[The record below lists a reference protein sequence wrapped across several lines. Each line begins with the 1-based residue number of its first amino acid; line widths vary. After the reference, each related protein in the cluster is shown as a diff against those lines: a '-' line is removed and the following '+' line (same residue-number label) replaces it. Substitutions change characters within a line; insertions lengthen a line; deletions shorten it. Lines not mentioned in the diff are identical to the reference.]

1 MKARRPDPSPAG
13 RKVAIMQKTST
24 AANDHA
30 NDPTAPRPSGPLVF
44 NKTTIRDR
52 DQFLSLTDMWKA
64 AGGDKAKQPANWLA
78 STQARDLIEY
88 VGDNLNP
95 RISGIDLV
103 TTNRGGNDAGTW
115 AHWHIAFAYAKYL
128 SPAFHVWC
136 NEVVRAVME
145 GRMVPIGP
153 GLAKTAP
160 PVGLTAEQVLDL
172 VGKVVAPLV
181 EAQRQTAQAISQIQ
195 AQVTALHRDHNA
207 ARDMAA
213 IGGKS
218 AADRIKKPIV
228 RIAKEKA
235 RYLGGK
241 KAEASFNRKFHIRVR
256 EACEGFQG
264 PWDRLPRGL
273 LGSAE
278 TCIANIEREVRA
290 DTMLAER
297 EGYRPV
303 QMNIEDTR
311 VRRPN

>member
-1 MKARRPDPSPAG
+1 MVEAMK
-13 RKVAIMQKTST
+13 KTS
-24 AANDHA
+24 AHASYAPA
-30 NDPTAPRPSGPLVF
+30 NDPTVPRASGPLVF

-64 AGGDKAKQPANWLA
+64 SGSSENKRPSDWLA
-78 STQARDLIEY
+78 TPMAKTLIEY
-88 VGDNLNP
+88 LGENLNAGF
-95 RISGIDLV
+95 SGIDLV
-103 TTNRGGNDAGTW
+103 RSNRGGNDAGTW

-145 GRMVPIGP
+145 GRMVPVGP

-181 EAQRQTAQAISQIQ
+181 EAQRSLAGVVAQIQ
-195 AQVTALHRDHNA
+195 AQIAALHRDHNA
-207 ARDMAA
+207 ARDTSA
-213 IGGKS
+213 IGGL
-218 AADRIKKPIV
+218 AADRIKKTII
-228 RIAKEKA
+228 RLAKEKA

-241 KAEASFNRKFHIRVR
+241 KSEPSFNRKFHMRAR
-256 EACEGFQG
+256 EACGGFRG
-264 PWDRLPRGL
+264 PWNRLPHNL
-273 LGSAE
+273 LGPVE
-278 TCIANIEREVRA
+278 TCLSNMEREVRA
-290 DTMLAER
+290 DTLLAER

-303 QMNIEDTR
+303 QMTIEDTR